1 MRKLCRYLLVTMCL
15 ALGLC
20 GTAGAVGAAVSKTA
34 DCVYSSY
41 AGYWA
46 DPAKAYLYADDE
58 ELVRVELID
67 GEVVVLPGVKG
78 DAGGSERLFPA
89 HGAPIKKMTND
100 N

>member
-46 DPAKAYLYADDE
+46 DPA
-58 ELVRVELID
+58 
-67 GEVVVLPGVKG
+67 
-78 DAGGSERLFPA
+78 
-89 HGAPIKKMTND
+89 
-100 N
+100 